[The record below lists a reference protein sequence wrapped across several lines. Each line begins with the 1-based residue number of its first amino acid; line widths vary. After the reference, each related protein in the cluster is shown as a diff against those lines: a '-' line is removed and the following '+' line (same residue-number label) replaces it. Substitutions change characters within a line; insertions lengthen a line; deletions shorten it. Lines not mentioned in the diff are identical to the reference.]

1 MWRVCIVGNG
11 EEQVSQERNWG
22 WTCCDPEINWTCGLR
37 ERKLLPLPSRYSDK
51 VKDATSN

>member
-22 WTCCDPEINWTCGLR
+22 WTCGDPEINWTCGLR
-37 ERKLLPLPSRYSDK
+37 ERKLFPLPSRYSNK